1 MFIKAITKICNPQAA
16 ACLLLAT
23 WWIAGCVPQ
32 QPGGPESAAI
42 FRGDGVMVAR
52 PPEAW
57 QRHRTQSRTLVV
69 AWKERDS
76 NSRIRISKTE
86 SGGIGIEE
94 WTKFILNLMR
104 AIMETKYNES
114 TLTLLEEGEVKIGNY
129 KFRHQLVGSEVIGPD
144 GTQSGKQE
152 YYSLEEGG
160 FFYSLAL
167 VASNSK
173 YNKDRLTF
181 QAVLKSFRVE

>member
-1 MFIKAITKICNPQAA
+1 
-16 ACLLLAT
+16 
-23 WWIAGCVPQ
+23 
-32 QPGGPESAAI
+32 
-42 FRGDGVMVAR
+42 
-52 PPEAW
+52 
-57 QRHRTQSRTLVV
+57 
-69 AWKERDS
+69 
-76 NSRIRISKTE
+76 
-86 SGGIGIEE
+86 
-94 WTKFILNLMR
+94 
-104 AIMETKYNES
+104 METKYNES

-160 FFYSLAL
+160 VFYSVAL